1 MSDPNFTDDEILMAA
16 DRFEI
21 VCEKHTTRMQL
32 ADEWFVPGKH
42 HSTIE
47 TCCKYARS
55 ALERGYDV
63 HIKWKVKDGS
73 TRIPEAASQEFLRQ
87 PAGGR
92 GTSALSMA
100 RP

>member
-16 DRFEI
+16 DRFEV
-21 VCEKHTTRMQL
+21 VCEKHATRMQL

-55 ALERGYDV
+55 AFERGYDV

-73 TRIPEAASQEFLRQ
+73 TRVPEAASQEFLRQ
-87 PAGGR
+87 SAGR
-92 GTSALSMA
+92 GSPSVLPMA